1 MGFEQL
7 AALKKELAAQAER
20 EQRQAKPRPKRPR
33 ASSPRQDAPRPR
45 PPQAPRVERDPV
57 LISIG
62 RLQKQFPLAFPKKP
76 DPKVPLKLGISD
88 DLCARAQEL
97 GLNDEQIKEAVA
109 TWCKGSRY
117 WVATVQDAPRLAL
130 DGTPDGAVTAG
141 EAAHATYQL
150 RRHRRE
156 QAAARRA
163 ATATPATTPETNS
176 PDAVAA
182 DPVPNETSGDLTP
195 TPD

>member
-20 EQRQAKPRPKRPR
+20 EQRQAKPRAKKPRGPNQRQEPARQQPSQRP
-33 ASSPRQDAPRPR
+33 Q
-45 PPQAPRVERDPV
+45 VERDPV
-57 LISIG
+57 LVCIG
-62 RLQKQFPLAFPKKP
+62 RLQKLFPLAFPKKP

-88 DLCARAQEL
+88 DLCARSKEL
-97 GLNDEQIKEAVA
+97 GLSEERIKEAVA

-117 WVATVQDAPRLAL
+117 WSAMVAEAPRLAL
-130 DGTPDGAVTAG
+130 DGTADGVVTAA

-150 RRHRRE
+150 RRQRRE

-163 ATATPATTPETNS
+163 ASAPAAS
-176 PDAVAA
+176 PDAPAIQDAAAPTVDDPTTPA
-182 DPVPNETSGDLTP
+182 DPAASE
-195 TPD
+195 